1 MVSSEL
7 VKYFRMLFVDI
18 SYKIVHTCIIVLY
31 LFVNINLK
39 MFAMELID
47 VYIEKGMF
55 DKRFKNVNLM
65 LQRSDKL
72 KV

>member
-1 MVSSEL
+1 
-7 VKYFRMLFVDI
+7 MLFVDI

-31 LFVNINLK
+31 LLVNINLK